1 MVADDASVWKLDTG
15 RIAKKHTEGDKWTWA
30 GGATTK
36 GDEGACKYFSQ
47 VADMKKKANVKDMSA
62 RLAGDK
68 LKCEIKGTYNRP
80 IALSACIL
88 HEP

>member
-1 MVADDASVWKLDTG
+1 MDTG
-15 RIAKKHTEGDKWTWA
+15 RIAKKHTEGEKWTWA

-62 RLAGDK
+62 RLAGS
-68 LKCEIKGTYNRP
+68 
-80 IALSACIL
+80 IALECFRIAFSACENLLVEAIRTS
-88 HEP
+88 